1 MNSCI
6 HRRPTNRFLRDDV
19 AGGSM
24 HRNESFASPPQRPAP
39 TYSIVS
45 SRRRCETPDNIVA
58 VVDGQFSPTDRKK
71 NRQDSNDSP
80 TSKLMLLAVPSSARA
95 QFAKPEPRFKRGED
109 QKARMMQWIE
119 LDKKRQREIRR
130 LKQIRYR
137 KKKEDY
143 TFQLERETQQLRQ
156 EIEKLE
162 QRRRPVLTAV
172 PPNKYLWSV
181 VVEYFQLFH
190 FGIRG
195 ETDKRAQLNFLQKA
209 MATDVMFNA
218 GRGIESIM
226 RNWKYFTLWFQDVEV
241 ELHGLKRRGRNSIIT
256 SMTTSFTITESTLTT
271 VFPHLCGREG
281 GNARSPLA
289 DKLLGQRIVAR
300 GSTRFDWGTGD
311 DRVTSIISESDMLTP
326 MLLILGNL
334 EDVSKVF
341 EKSLIS

>member
-181 VVEYFQLFH
+181 VVETWYRVDYEEL
-190 FGIRG
+190 
-195 ETDKRAQLNFLQKA
+195 
-209 MATDVMFNA
+209 
-218 GRGIESIM
+218 
-226 RNWKYFTLWFQDVEV
+226 EV
-241 ELHGLKRRGRNSIIT
+241 LYTVVSRRGGGASW
-256 SMTTSFTITESTLTT
+256 SQEE
-271 VFPHLCGREG
+271 REG